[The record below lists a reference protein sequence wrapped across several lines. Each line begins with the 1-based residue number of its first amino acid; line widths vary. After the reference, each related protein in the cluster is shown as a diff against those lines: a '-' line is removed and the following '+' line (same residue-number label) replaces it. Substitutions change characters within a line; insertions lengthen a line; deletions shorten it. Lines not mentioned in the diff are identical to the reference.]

1 MRKIAII
8 FLFFSSILFAQNDS
22 TFVDNKYLEDQ
33 LYVNLTYIR
42 LLNTPDQISQNGF
55 SFGLGLGVI
64 KDLPLNKRRNL
75 GLGIG
80 LAYEFNTYYFS
91 IDDFDNLPPEVND
104 LLKNNRITMNNI
116 EIPVEFRIR
125 TSTSQKYKFWRIYPG
140 VKFSYAFVVNSSLED
155 RTTIGNE
162 IIEIDKFQYG
172 LTLSTGYNKWN
183 LHVYYGL
190 NELFSET
197 VENSYEINVHDF
209 RIGLIFYIL

>member
-80 LAYEFNTYYFS
+80 LAYEFNTY
-91 IDDFDNLPPEVND
+91 
-104 LLKNNRITMNNI
+104 
-116 EIPVEFRIR
+116 
-125 TSTSQKYKFWRIYPG
+125 
-140 VKFSYAFVVNSSLED
+140 
-155 RTTIGNE
+155 
-162 IIEIDKFQYG
+162 
-172 LTLSTGYNKWN
+172 
-183 LHVYYGL
+183 
-190 NELFSET
+190 
-197 VENSYEINVHDF
+197 
-209 RIGLIFYIL
+209 

>member
-8 FLFFSSILFAQNDS
+8 FLFFPSILFAQNDS

-33 LYVNLTYIR
+33 LYINLTYIR

-91 IDDFDNLPPEVND
+91 IDDFENLPPEVND

-155 RTTIGNE
+155 RAPLGNK

>member
-1 MRKIAII
+1 
-8 FLFFSSILFAQNDS
+8 
-22 TFVDNKYLEDQ
+22 
-33 LYVNLTYIR
+33 
-42 LLNTPDQISQNGF
+42 
-55 SFGLGLGVI
+55 
-64 KDLPLNKRRNL
+64 
-75 GLGIG
+75 
-80 LAYEFNTYYFS
+80 
-91 IDDFDNLPPEVND
+91 
-104 LLKNNRITMNNI
+104 MNNI

-155 RTTIGNE
+155 RTPLGNQ

-190 NELFSET
+190 NEFFSET